1 MVVMVLAVALSPS
14 GLLPSDRFRPTARS
28 PPSPSAPSPAAL
40 SGPALP
46 PPPALPGALPGA
58 LRGGVSSSND
68 PLHPLFPFF
77 SFLLVRRSLLL
88 LLRRRRRHLP
98 QEEAPV
104 AAAARTMRAARAT
117 GQAGQ
122 PQLVQYFYAGDLD
135 AVGAGDPTET
145 LAFLA
150 AIQENETVNAGNALA
165 CTAAACAAQAA
176 VNLVSDGPRGPRPVS
191 IRKKWVM

>member
-58 LRGGVSSSND
+58 LRGGVSSSNV

-77 SFLLVRRSLLL
+77 SSLLL
-88 LLRRRRRHLP
+88 LLRRRR
-98 QEEAPV
+98 QQQQQ
-104 AAAARTMRAARAT
+104 RAAQSSCYYRGLCTRVLPARKR
-117 GQAGQ
+117 GKMIILFSS
-122 PQLVQYFYAGDLD
+122 LVFFTYPNRHNSIIHMYF
-135 AVGAGDPTET
+135 
-145 LAFLA
+145 
-150 AIQENETVNAGNALA
+150 
-165 CTAAACAAQAA
+165 
-176 VNLVSDGPRGPRPVS
+176 
-191 IRKKWVM
+191 

>member
-28 PPSPSAPSPAAL
+28 LPSPSAPSPAAL

-46 PPPALPGALPGA
+46 PPPALPGALLPGA

-104 AAAARTMRAARAT
+104 AVGARTMRA
-117 GQAGQ
+117 GNNLW
-122 PQLVQYFYAGDLD
+122 PSLGD
-135 AVGAGDPTET
+135 E
-145 LAFLA
+145 F
-150 AIQENETVNAGNALA
+150 E
-165 CTAAACAAQAA
+165 
-176 VNLVSDGPRGPRPVS
+176 
-191 IRKKWVM
+191 K

>member
-28 PPSPSAPSPAAL
+28 LPSPSAPSPAAL

-104 AAAARTMRAARAT
+104 AAAARTMRAALGGRQSAPRCSGEFEFEKEERLCT
-117 GQAGQ
+117 HFVNSF
-122 PQLVQYFYAGDLD
+122 LV
-135 AVGAGDPTET
+135 
-145 LAFLA
+145 
-150 AIQENETVNAGNALA
+150 
-165 CTAAACAAQAA
+165 
-176 VNLVSDGPRGPRPVS
+176 
-191 IRKKWVM
+191 